1 MIVTVGEIITCT
13 GPEDLYRKAED
24 LLLSGIKTVFV
35 ARNTLKIVSVP
46 ATDKLGSSNI
56 NITVLQKKSLS
67 IA

>member
-24 LLLSGIKTVFV
+24 LLRHGIKTVFV
-35 ARNTLKIVSVP
+35 ARNTLKIVSIP

-56 NITVLQKKSLS
+56 TVLEKKSLS